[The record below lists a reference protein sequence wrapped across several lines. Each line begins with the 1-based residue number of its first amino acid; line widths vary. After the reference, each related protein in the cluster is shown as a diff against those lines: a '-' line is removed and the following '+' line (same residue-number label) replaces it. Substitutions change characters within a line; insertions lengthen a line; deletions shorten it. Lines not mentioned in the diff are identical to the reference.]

1 MRAVVVVA
9 MRRRIVALADAALA
23 AIREATRGT
32 RKAHQEAAEMPCQ
45 VEVIRRR
52 AERRR
57 RNGP

>member
-9 MRRRIVALADAALA
+9 MRRRIEALAGAALA
-23 AIREATRGT
+23 AIREARWGT
-32 RKAHQEAAEMPCQ
+32 RKAHREAPEMPCQ
-45 VEVIRRR
+45 VKVIRHA